1 MPTNDDRV
9 QYPPQD
15 MVDSL
20 MSTAQMVDNL
30 MARINAITDDHAE
43 QYQDAILDGI
53 LGRL

>member
-1 MPTNDDRV
+1 MTNDDRV

-20 MSTAQMVDNL
+20 MSTAQIVDNL
-30 MARINAITDDHAE
+30 MARINVITDDHADR
-43 QYQDAILDGI
+43 YADAIHDAI